1 MSRTMVEITE
11 QMGEAWEDYVDKA
24 VTAQKTLKYEDG
36 TKAALAWRRFIDLF
50 ADHENLRR
58 AGI

>member
-1 MSRTMVEITE
+1 MVEITE